1 MRIARLLDFYRKDIK
16 ESLKKEFGYK
26 NPMEIPRMD
35 KIVLNMGV
43 GEAAIDKKK
52 IQGAVNDMTVISGQK
67 PLIRYAKKSE
77 ASFKLREGMPVGVK
91 VTLRGARMYDF
102 LDRLVNVAMP
112 RIRDFRGLNVKS
124 FDGNGNYAFG
134 ITEQLIFPE
143 VDYDKMDVL
152 RGMDIIVCTT
162 AKTDKEAKALLTG
175 FNFPFRN

>member
-91 VTLRGARMYDF
+91 TTLRGARMYDF

-152 RGMDIIVCTT
+152 RGMDIVVCTT